1 MVLRAGGWAPKFFAV
16 NGAQGA
22 PPHWGVRRMGLQV
35 RWHSPGSGRL
45 QTPHFCALL
54 LLGLQSGAHLLCATA
69 TRFQSGTSFSFSVFF
84 FHTSHISASVI
95 DSFWSSAPRDRR
107 WDLNSV
113 HSTLA
118 SCTLRR
124 SSSTSRWFG
133 ATPAVCQLDDE
144 YHTFYR
150 RWCWAGSLLRRCPPF
165 STAHGIPF
173 VSCSR
178 VVFGILRAYSWC

>member
-1 MVLRAGGWAPKFFAV
+1 M

-35 RWHSPGSGRL
+35 RWLSPGSGRL
-45 QTPHFCALL
+45 QTPHFRALL
-54 LLGLQSGAHLLCATA
+54 LLGPQSGAHLLCATA

-95 DSFWSSAPRDRR
+95 DSFWSSAPQDRR

-113 HSTLA
+113 HFTFA
-118 SCTLRR
+118 SCTPRR

-144 YHTFYR
+144 CHTFYR
-150 RWCWAGSLLRRCPPF
+150 RWCWAGSLFRFFPRH
-165 STAHGIPF
+165 TAFLSSHAP
-173 VSCSR
+173 VLSL
-178 VVFGILRAYSWC
+178 VFWLPTLGAKVSWC